1 MGYRL
6 IAVDV
11 DGTLLRSD
19 GTISQRTRQALAAAL
34 AKGAHLAVATGR
46 RRRTALQV
54 LHQLENLRYYLLSSQ
69 GAVTWEG
76 DQIIDH
82 AHLPE
87 ASARKAFEILRR
99 REMVAV
105 MFSNAAQ
112 PEVVW
117 VAGDWRASE
126 RMVTYVGR
134 GSGGIN
140 APIQRDLT
148 DETID
153 EALAHD
159 PIQLIV
165 FDDMDRLE
173 ALNEELTGHA
183 PPPPTFDPPL
193 QEGVAV
199 PQPRIGSGRGHV
211 VAAQAPKPLW
221 RVIFSRNQ
229 FSAGGAI
236 EIVGPDTS
244 KAHALDALCRRIG
257 CTPAEVVS
265 FGDNINDHEML
276 AFAGLGVCMA
286 NGTEEAK
293 ALVRTRGPAGRI
305 APSNNED
312 GIAVTLEELGLT

>member
-19 GTISQRTRQALAAAL
+19 GIISQRTHDALAAAL

-46 RRRTALQV
+46 RRRTAIHV
-54 LHQLENLRYYLLSSQ
+54 LHQLHDVPYFLLSSQ

-76 DQIIDH
+76 DQIVAH
-82 AHLPE
+82 AHLPR
-87 ASARKAFEILRR
+87 ASARKALEILAR
-99 REMVAV
+99 REMVSV

-112 PEVVW
+112 QEVVW
-117 VAGDWRASE
+117 VSGNWRQSQ
-126 RMVTYVGR
+126 RMVAYVER
-134 GSGGIN
+134 GSGSGSGT
-140 APIQRDLT
+140 PPLRRDLT

-153 EALAHD
+153 EALEHD

-165 FDDMDRLE
+165 FDDMDKLE

-183 PPPPTFDPPL
+183 APPPTVDPPL
-193 QEGVAV
+193 QEGLAA
-199 PQPRIGSGRGHV
+199 PAKSPAGSKPG
-211 VAAQAPKPLW
+211 APPLW

-257 CTPAEVVS
+257 CTPAEIVA

-276 AFAGLGVCMA
+276 LFAGLGVCMA

-293 ALVRTRGPAGRI
+293 ALVRSRGPAGRI

-312 GIAVTLEELGLT
+312 GIAVTLDALGMI